1 MGRKSTKPAFDWDDK
16 AAVAKLKKL
25 ASYLSAD
32 SLAKANAAAL
42 NRAGKKAGSVWRK
55 ESVTDVTAPEGKIT
69 SAFKDKKAIP
79 GDGVYTLTVL
89 GSKTLKLKDFSEM
102 AQGQTGV
109 GVQIWKNG
117 TKSIIKGSFIANV
130 YGAHAFIRRGS
141 ERGPLKQLY
150 GPSPKDLAELKK
162 EKAEAAFNETFFK
175 RIVAEINGRIA
186 IANR

>member
-1 MGRKSTKPAFDWDDK
+1 MGRTSSKPAFDWDDK

-55 ESVTDVTAPEGKIT
+55 ESVADVTAPEGKIT

-89 GSKTLKLKDFSEM
+89 GSKTLKLKEFSDMVQTE
-102 AQGQTGV
+102 TGV
-109 GVQIWKNG
+109 SVKIWKNG
-117 TKSIIKGSFIANV
+117 TSSNIRGAFIVDKFGVN
-130 YGAHAFIRRGS
+130 AFIRRGS
-141 ERGPLKQLY
+141 QRGPLKTLY
-150 GPSPKDLAELKK
+150 GPSPKDIAQTKQ
-162 EKAEAAFNETFFK
+162 ARPEAAFNETYRK
-175 RIVAEINGRIA
+175 RIVAEIEGRVK

>member
-1 MGRKSTKPAFDWDDK
+1 MARTSSKPAFDWDDK
-16 AAVAKLKKL
+16 AAVRKLKKL
-25 ASYLSAD
+25 SQQLSAQE
-32 SLAKANAAAL
+32 LARANAAAL

-55 ESVTDVTAPEGKIT
+55 ESAKDVTASEDKVTG
-69 SAFKDKKAIP
+69 AFKDKKAVP
-79 GDGVYTLTVL
+79 AKGVYTLTVL

-162 EKAEAAFNETFFK
+162 EKAEAAFNEIFFK